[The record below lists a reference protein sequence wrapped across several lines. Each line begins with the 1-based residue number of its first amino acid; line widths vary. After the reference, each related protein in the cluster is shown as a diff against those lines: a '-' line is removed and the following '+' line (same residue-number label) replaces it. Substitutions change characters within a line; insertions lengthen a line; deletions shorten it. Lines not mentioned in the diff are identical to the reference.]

1 MAAARAKNTAS
12 LGDVVKCIRS
22 NMNMVDTGV
31 AAEPDLDRVCS
42 SWKEFLLDLA
52 RLTQRPSGKQ
62 LEQAVQSCFKDLLPG
77 VSNQFQ
83 RQVVAAFS
91 HARAKFNQSTSGSK
105 LKPDTFALGKLLR
118 AGEAAQQK
126 NSRQRSH
133 SRSPRRRAPSPR
145 SSPRSPSPRRSR
157 LRSTTSPE
165 TRSAPSKASFAE
177 SGQESQSPKLTVAK
191 QTREE
196 IEAMYGISPVRK
208 KTRAF
213 QEVFKP
219 GEEIE
224 ILDSQET
231 VYHSPTPSKQL
242 VPKESQGRLLL
253 C

>member
-42 SWKEFLLDLA
+42 SWKDFLLDLA

-105 LKPDTFALGKLLR
+105 LSPDTFALGKLLR
-118 AGEAAQQK
+118 AGEAAAQQQS
-126 NSRQRSH
+126 SRQRSR
-133 SRSPRRRAPSPR
+133 SRSLGRRAPR
-145 SSPRSPSPRRSR
+145 SSPRSPPRR
-157 LRSTTSPE
+157 LREKSSPE
-165 TRSAPSKASFAE
+165 NQSASKASLAE
-177 SGQESQSPKLTVAK
+177 STQDSQQADSLTVTK

-196 IEAMYGISPVRK
+196 IEAMYGFSPLRPK
-208 KTRAF
+208 KRAF
-213 QEVFKP
+213 NEVFKP

-231 VYHSPTPSKQL
+231 VYHSPTPVKM
-242 VPKESQGRLLL
+242 PRESQGRLLL
-253 C
+253 